1 MTYNLEFALPLP
13 ITQTTIQIAD
23 RFANRQP
30 TATKAAQV
38 RLNTIAVCA
47 VSDYLQM
54 MGIATDPTASDSWN
68 PVMQL
73 CADVADL
80 QVAGVGRLECRPY
93 AASQLAN
100 RSLNQIAPCPIPP
113 EVWESR
119 IGYVVVQIDDASPVA
134 TLLGFVE
141 QAAVEALPLSQLQP
155 PEELLDHV
163 DRLLHPVTEA
173 SMQALTNLGQWL
185 QNQFES
191 GWQAVESLLTPE
203 MQLAYNFRGEV
214 AELNPAIRRAKVINV
229 GTQPEVRLLLVLE
242 IESTDAEQSTVQQS
256 TVRLQ
261 VYPSDNQV
269 YLPAEVRLTIL
280 DESGAVFLEAISREL
295 DNYIQLELSG
305 DPGEQFSIQLRLG
318 DETTTE
324 NFVM

>member
-1 MTYNLEFALPLP
+1 
-13 ITQTTIQIAD
+13 
-23 RFANRQP
+23 
-30 TATKAAQV
+30 
-38 RLNTIAVCA
+38 
-47 VSDYLQM
+47 
-54 MGIATDPTASDSWN
+54 
-68 PVMQL
+68 
-73 CADVADL
+73 
-80 QVAGVGRLECRPY
+80 
-93 AASQLAN
+93 
-100 RSLNQIAPCPIPP
+100 
-113 EVWESR
+113 
-119 IGYVVVQIDDASPVA
+119 
-134 TLLGFVE
+134 
-141 QAAVEALPLSQLQP
+141 
-155 PEELLDHV
+155 
-163 DRLLHPVTEA
+163 
-173 SMQALTNLGQWL
+173 MQALTNLGQWL

>member
-100 RSLNQIAPCPIPP
+100 RPLNQIAPCPIPP

-134 TLLGFVE
+134 NLLGFVE
-141 QAAVEALPLSQLQP
+141 QAAAEALPLSQLQP

-214 AELNPAIRRAKVINV
+214 AELNRAIRRAKVISF
-229 GTQPEVRLLLVLE
+229 GAQPTVRLLLVLE
-242 IESTDAEQSTVQQS
+242 IESTDAEQA

-261 VYPSDNQV
+261 VYPGDSQV
-269 YLPAEVRLTIL
+269 YLPAEVQLTVL